1 MHLVQPTDPGTR
13 EPAVVGPYTAR
24 EVEAMQ
30 RTVIN
35 IFARWGVSDVQAAT
49 ILGDIAPKT
58 FRRWKK
64 GEYGRVNRDLADRLS
79 HLIGIHKA
87 LRMIY
92 AEPARGYAW
101 MQRPNATFAGKTPV
115 EVLLQGGMSDLE
127 RLRRYLDS
135 VRGGW

>member
-1 MHLVQPTDPGTR
+1 MHLVQPAGPDTL
-13 EPAVVGPYTAR
+13 EPPVVGPYTAP
-24 EVEAMQ
+24 EIEAMQ

-35 IFARWGVSDVQAAT
+35 LFARWGVSDTDAAV
-49 ILGDIAPKT
+49 ILGNIAPKT
-58 FRRWKK
+58 FRRWKV
-64 GEYGRVNRDLADRLS
+64 GQYGRVNRDLADRLS

-101 MQRPNATFAGKTPV
+101 MQRPNADLDGLSPV
-115 EVLLQGGMSDLE
+115 ALLLRGSMADLV

-135 VRGGW
+135 ARGGW